1 MNNRLMG
8 RRRSSIDI
16 LHDIL
21 KLCSDG
27 GIKKTAIMYRGN
39 LSYDQLRRYLT
50 VLVGQEIVARNE
62 LGDYRVTAKGQYTL
76 RRISTVIEA
85 LSDLRTE
92 LGPIADAETA
102 TESANGPLEEQPVLA
117 AAL

>member
-1 MNNRLMG
+1 MQNRILS

-21 KLCSDG
+21 MLCENG
-27 GIKKTAIMYRGN
+27 GVKKTTIMYRDN

-50 VLVGQEIVARNE
+50 VLTKQEIVARNDS
-62 LGDYRVTAKGQYTL
+62 GDYQVTEKGQHTL
-76 RRISTVIEA
+76 SRVSTVVGV

-92 LGPIADAETA
+92 LTPV
-102 TESANGPLEEQPVLA
+102 ESDNVPHIQSGFREKQAVA
-117 AAL
+117 AY

>member
-1 MNNRLMG
+1 MQNRIMS

-21 KLCSDG
+21 KLCNNG
-27 GIKKTAIMYRGN
+27 GVKKTAIMYRGN

-50 VLVGQEIVARNE
+50 VLTRQEIVARNDA
-62 LGDYRVTAKGQYTL
+62 GDYQVTEKGQYTL
-76 RRISTVIEA
+76 RRVSKVVGV

-92 LGPIADAETA
+92 LGPVAEV
-102 TESANGPLEEQPVLA
+102 ENVPQVRNGHREEQAVA
-117 AAL
+117 AD

>member
-1 MNNRLMG
+1 MLNRIMS

-21 KLCSDG
+21 KLCENG

-50 VLVGQEIVARNE
+50 VLTRQGIVTRNDA
-62 LGDYRVTAKGQYTL
+62 GNYQVTAKGKDTL
-76 RRISTVIEA
+76 RRVSTVVGV

-92 LGPIADAETA
+92 LDVVAEG
-102 TESANGPLEEQPVLA
+102 ESILQVQNGHREEQAVA
-117 AAL
+117 AG

>member
-1 MNNRLMG
+1 MRDLIMS
-8 RRRSSIDI
+8 RRRSSIDV

-21 KLCSDG
+21 KLCNNG

-50 VLVGQEIVARNE
+50 VLTRQEIVARNDA
-62 LGDYRVTAKGQYTL
+62 GNYQVTAKGQHTL
-76 RRISTVIEA
+76 SRVSTVVEV

-92 LGPIADAETA
+92 LAPVGEAE
-102 TESANGPLEEQPVLA
+102 NLPQVQRGHREEQAVA
-117 AAL
+117 AD

>member
-1 MNNRLMG
+1 MQNRILS

-21 KLCSDG
+21 MLCENG
-27 GIKKTAIMYRGN
+27 GVKKTTIMYRGN

-50 VLVGQEIVARNE
+50 VLTKQEIVARSDS
-62 LGDYRVTAKGQYTL
+62 GDYQVTEKGQHTL
-76 RRISTVIEA
+76 SRVSTVVGV

-92 LGPIADAETA
+92 LTPV
-102 TESANGPLEEQPVLA
+102 ESDNVPHIQSGFREKQAVA
-117 AAL
+117 AY